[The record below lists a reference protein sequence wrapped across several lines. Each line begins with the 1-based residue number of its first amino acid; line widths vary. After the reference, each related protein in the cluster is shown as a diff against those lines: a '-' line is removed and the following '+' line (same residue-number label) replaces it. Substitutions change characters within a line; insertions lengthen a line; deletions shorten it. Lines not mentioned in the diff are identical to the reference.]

1 MNTELCY
8 LSAIEAL
15 ELFQS
20 RQLSPAELMSALIEQ
35 AESVESEINAFS
47 HTFFEEAMDQTKA
60 SELRYLKGEPI
71 GSLDGIAV
79 AIKDEVSV
87 EGQKNTEGSLIYE
100 HKVETEDAILV
111 ARLRREGAI
120 FHARTT
126 CPEFSSL
133 FNTQSRLF
141 GVTRNPWNLEI
152 TPGGSSGGAG
162 ASLAA
167 ATTTLA
173 SGSDIGGSIRFPA
186 SQCGL
191 IGYKPPFGR
200 VPETLEPYNLESY
213 CANGPM
219 ARTVS
224 DAALMQNVISGAHP
238 TDSGSALPKITLP
251 LEYEFSLA
259 GQRIAWNMTPG
270 TQEPEADVMRNTHDS
285 LQRLKALGAE
295 VVEVTL
301 EWPEDIE
308 RAYYGHMDPLFFSQM
323 AYSLENHRDLMCDYN
338 IHMVEQALERLKDTA
353 AFYKAT
359 CIESEMYR
367 VFGSLMEN
375 YDVFVC
381 PTVLSNQLR
390 ADFNPAKDDYIVNGV
405 VSEYDLCISN
415 CHLFNMM
422 GRCPAISVP
431 SGIGDNGVPTGL
443 HIASKANDDIA
454 VFRVAAALES
464 SWDQP
469 FRPGMR

>member
-1 MNTELCY
+1 
-8 LSAIEAL
+8 
-15 ELFQS
+15 
-20 RQLSPAELMSALIEQ
+20 
-35 AESVESEINAFS
+35 
-47 HTFFEEAMDQTKA
+47 
-60 SELRYLKGEPI
+60 
-71 GSLDGIAV
+71 
-79 AIKDEVSV
+79 
-87 EGQKNTEGSLIYE
+87 
-100 HKVETEDAILV
+100 
-111 ARLRREGAI
+111 
-120 FHARTT
+120 
-126 CPEFSSL
+126 
-133 FNTQSRLF
+133 
-141 GVTRNPWNLEI
+141 
-152 TPGGSSGGAG
+152 
-162 ASLAA
+162 
-167 ATTTLA
+167 
-173 SGSDIGGSIRFPA
+173 
-186 SQCGL
+186 
-191 IGYKPPFGR
+191 

-224 DAALMQNVISGAHP
+224 DTALMQNVISGAHP

-251 LEYEFSLA
+251 LEYESSLA
-259 GQRIAWNMTPG
+259 GQRIAWSMTPG